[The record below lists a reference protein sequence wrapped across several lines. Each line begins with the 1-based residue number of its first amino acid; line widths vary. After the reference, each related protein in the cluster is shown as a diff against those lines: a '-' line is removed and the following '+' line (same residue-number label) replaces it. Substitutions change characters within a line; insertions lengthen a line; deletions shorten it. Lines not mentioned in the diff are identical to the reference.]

1 MKIPRNIEWR
11 AGALLLCAAII
22 LLSLLIALTL
32 VRTDVGL
39 KVEGVMSLSET
50 GWTLTTEIPEGQLA
64 MLRSCKHIYLINSEV
79 YGQISNINVSLLS
92 PSGIC
97 AKIKISDLK
106 LEAASDTSQT
116 LQAMLIKSK
125 KVPVLK
131 MLLDSVFN
139 RQRA

>member
-1 MKIPRNIEWR
+1 MKIPRTIEWR
-11 AGALLLCAAII
+11 AGAILLCAAVV
-22 LLSLLIALTL
+22 LLGLLIALTL

-39 KVEGVMSLSET
+39 EVKGVMSKTET

-64 MLRSCKHIYLINSEV
+64 LVRSCRHIYLSKRKE
-79 YGQISNINVSLLS
+79 YKQISNIDVSLAS
-92 PSGIC
+92 PSGIR
-97 AKIKISDLK
+97 AKIKIKDLK
-106 LEAASDTSQT
+106 IEAAPDTSLT
-116 LQAMLIKSK
+116 VMLIKTK

>member
-11 AGALLLCAAII
+11 AGAILLCAAII

-64 MLRSCKHIYLINSEV
+64 LVRSCEHIYLFKSKE
-79 YGQISNINVSLLS
+79 YKQISNINVSLLS
-92 PSGIC
+92 PSGIS
-97 AKIKISDLK
+97 AKITISDLK
-106 LEAASDTSQT
+106 IEAALDTSQT
-116 LQAMLIKSK
+116 VMLIKTKSM
-125 KVPVLK
+125 PVLK

>member
-11 AGALLLCAAII
+11 AGAILLCAAVV

-32 VRTDVGL
+32 VRMDVGL

-64 MLRSCKHIYLINSEV
+64 LVRSCEHIYLFKSKE
-79 YGQISNINVSLLS
+79 YKQISNINVSLLS
-92 PSGIC
+92 PSGIS
-97 AKIKISDLK
+97 AKITISDLK
-106 LEAASDTSQT
+106 IEAAPDMSQT
-116 LQAMLIKSK
+116 VMLIKTKS
-125 KVPVLK
+125 VPVLK

>member
-11 AGALLLCAAII
+11 AGALLLCAAVI
-22 LLSLLIALTL
+22 LLGLLIALTL

-39 KVEGVMSLSET
+39 EVAGVISPSET

-64 MLRSCKHIYLINSEV
+64 LVRRCEHIYLPKSEV
-79 YGQISNINVSLLS
+79 YGQISNISVSLAS
-92 PSGIC
+92 PSGIR
-97 AKIKISDLK
+97 AKIKIRDLK
-106 LEAASDTSQT
+106 IEAAPDTTSQT
-116 LQAMLIKSK
+116 VMLIKTK

>member
-11 AGALLLCAAII
+11 AGAILLCAAVVI
-22 LLSLLIALTL
+22 LGLLIALTL

-39 KVEGVMSLSET
+39 EVKGVMSKTET
-50 GWTLTTEIPEGQLA
+50 GWTLTTEVPEGQLA
-64 MLRSCKHIYLINSEV
+64 LLRSCEHIYLFKSKE
-79 YGQISNINVSLLS
+79 YKQISNIDVSLAS
-92 PSGIC
+92 PSGIS
-97 AKIKISDLK
+97 AKIEISDLK
-106 LEAASDTSQT
+106 IESAPDTSQT
-116 LQAMLIKSK
+116 VMLIKTK

>member
-1 MKIPRNIEWR
+1 MKIPRTIEWR
-11 AGALLLCAAII
+11 AGAILLCAAIV

-32 VRTDVGL
+32 VRMDVGL

-64 MLRSCKHIYLINSEV
+64 LLRSCEHIYLFKSKE
-79 YGQISNINVSLLS
+79 YKQISNIDVSLAS

-97 AKIKISDLK
+97 AKIKIKNLK
-106 LEAASDTSQT
+106 LESVPDTSQT
-116 LQAMLIKSK
+116 VMLIKSK
-125 KVPVLK
+125 KIPILK
-131 MLLDSVFN
+131 MLLDNVFR

>member
-1 MKIPRNIEWR
+1 
-11 AGALLLCAAII
+11 
-22 LLSLLIALTL
+22 
-32 VRTDVGL
+32 
-39 KVEGVMSLSET
+39 MSLSET

-64 MLRSCKHIYLINSEV
+64 LVRSCRHIYLTKNEI
-79 YGQISNINVSLLS
+79 YGQISNIDVSLSS
-92 PSGIC
+92 PSSIS

-106 LEAASDTSQT
+106 LEAAPDTSQ
-116 LQAMLIKSK
+116 AVMLIKIK

>member
-11 AGALLLCAAII
+11 AGAILLCAAVI

-64 MLRSCKHIYLINSEV
+64 LVRSCKHIYLTKNEI
-79 YGQISNINVSLLS
+79 YGQISNIDVSLAS
-92 PSGIC
+92 PSGIR
-97 AKIKISDLK
+97 AKIKIKNLK
-106 LEAASDTSQT
+106 IEAVPDTSQT
-116 LQAMLIKSK
+116 FMLIQTKS
-125 KVPVLK
+125 VPVLK

>member
-11 AGALLLCAAII
+11 AGAILLCAAVV

-39 KVEGVMSLSET
+39 EVEGVMSLSET

-64 MLRSCKHIYLINSEV
+64 LLRSCEHIYLTKNEI
-79 YGQISNINVSLLS
+79 YGQISNIAVSLAS

-97 AKIKISDLK
+97 AKIKIKNLK
-106 LEAASDTSQT
+106 LEAAPDTSQT
-116 LQAMLIKSK
+116 LRAMLIKTKS
-125 KVPVLK
+125 VPVLK

>member
-11 AGALLLCAAII
+11 AGAILLCAAVI
-22 LLSLLIALTL
+22 LLCLLIALTL

-39 KVEGVMSLSET
+39 EVEGVISPSET

-64 MLRSCKHIYLINSEV
+64 LVRSCKHIYLFKSQV
-79 YGQISNINVSLLS
+79 YAQISNINVSIES
-92 PSGIC
+92 PSGIR
-97 AKIKISDLK
+97 AEIKIRDLK
-106 LEAASDTSQT
+106 IEAAPDTSQT
-116 LQAMLIKSK
+116 VMLIKAK

>member
-1 MKIPRNIEWR
+1 MKIPRTIEWR
-11 AGALLLCAAII
+11 AGAILLCAAII

-32 VRTDVGL
+32 VRMDVGL

-64 MLRSCKHIYLINSEV
+64 LLRSCEHIYLFKSKE
-79 YGQISNINVSLLS
+79 YKQISNIDVSLAS

-106 LEAASDTSQT
+106 IEAAPDTSQT
-116 LQAMLIKSK
+116 VMLIKSK
-125 KVPVLK
+125 KIPILK
-131 MLLDSVFN
+131 MLLDNVFR

>member
-11 AGALLLCAAII
+11 AGAILLCAAVV

-32 VRTDVGL
+32 VRADVGL
-39 KVEGVMSLSET
+39 KVEGVISPSET

-64 MLRSCKHIYLINSEV
+64 LVRSCRHIYLSKSKV
-79 YGQISNINVSLLS
+79 YAQISNIDVSLS
-92 PSGIC
+92 NPSGIR
-97 AKIKISDLK
+97 AEIKIKNLK
-106 LEAASDTSQT
+106 IEAAPDTSQMV
-116 LQAMLIKSK
+116 MLIKTK
-125 KVPVLK
+125 RVPVLK

>member
-11 AGALLLCAAII
+11 AGAILLCAAVI
-22 LLSLLIALTL
+22 LLSLVIALTL

-39 KVEGVMSLSET
+39 EVEGVMSLSET

-64 MLRSCKHIYLINSEV
+64 LLRSCRHIYLSKNKE
-79 YGQISNINVSLLS
+79 YKQISNINVSLLS
-92 PSGIC
+92 PSGIR
-97 AKIKISDLK
+97 AEIKIKNLK
-106 LEAASDTSQT
+106 LEAVPDTSQT
-116 LQAMLIKSK
+116 VILIKTK
-125 KVPVLK
+125 NVPVLK